1 MICKAKFS
9 GLCQAPNYGAVLQ
22 GPLAFLVLAAVL
34 CCCQHRLIKLHMIR
48 AIHPPSASACASS
61 AAAWLV
67 LNDQVHGCRP
77 RMDSKLNTITF
88 AYTILQGN
96 SLPNMSGTA
105 NTVAAGNSMNVL
117 PYITPGSTL

>member
-1 MICKAKFS
+1 MQSKVQWVVPGSKLQSSLAQSSCISCPCS
-9 GLCQAPNYGAVLQ
+9 GPVLLSAS
-22 GPLAFLVLAAVL
+22 PKKV
-34 CCCQHRLIKLHMIR
+34 HMIR
-48 AIHPPSASACASS
+48 AVHPPSTSACASS

-96 SLPNMSGTA
+96 SLPNMNGTV

-117 PYITPGSTL
+117 PYVTPGSTL